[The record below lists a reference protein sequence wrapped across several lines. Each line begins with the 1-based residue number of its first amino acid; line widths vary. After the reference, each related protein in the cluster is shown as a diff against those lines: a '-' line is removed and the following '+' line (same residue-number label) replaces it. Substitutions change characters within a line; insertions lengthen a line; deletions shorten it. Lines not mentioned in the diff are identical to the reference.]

1 MVSRLE
7 KITPTQLWYQDLVAF
22 FYLSKFKVMGVKQ
35 IFNSF
40 DTDNE
45 LSVIL
50 NIHDKITI
58 VIEEEIDIYKSI
70 NKK

>member
-1 MVSRLE
+1 
-7 KITPTQLWYQDLVAF
+7 
-22 FYLSKFKVMGVKQ
+22 MGVKQ